1 MSFQDLESGRRPM
14 CIHQIDHRDPSRPVA
29 AGVFKINTAVSAYKR
44 LVSTIG
50 TPKDTPE
57 LRRKLRKTR
66 LEIGQTVN
74 ETSAAL
80 DLLRETDKSPRVD
93 ARKKI
98 GHAKLTKDYEAVLK
112 EFEKAQVL
120 EAERDTNFA
129 AHPPLVTNITLQPGN
144 TAGETGIKI
153 SLNGNST
160 SLFIDSNRSQAVIQ
174 LENEINLNEAIIEER
189 EEGIREVQQ
198 QIDEVNEIFRDLALL
213 VREQGALID
222 DVSLNIERSDAATTK
237 ATMLPLLKPLRISK
251 KHPIAKALLHRCYI
265 KGRGPQ
271 RNEIIPSLLKSIV
284 REIIKELRILWK
296 TCPKSGGD
304 SKIRLHDVR
313 YASVFMFRFNSR

>member
-1 MSFQDLESGRRPM
+1 M
-14 CIHQIDHRDPSRPVA
+14 CIHQIPRQIDHREPSRPVA
-29 AGVFKINTAVSAYKR
+29 AGVFKINTAVAAYKR
-44 LVSTIG
+44 LVFTIG

-120 EAERDTNFA
+120 EAERDTNFF
-129 AHPPLVTNITLQPGN
+129 AHPPLVTNISLQPGN
-144 TAGETGIKI
+144 TAGEAGIKI
-153 SLNGNST
+153 SLNGNNT

-174 LENEINLNEAIIEER
+174 LKNEINLNEAIIEER

-198 QIDEVNEIFRDLALL
+198 LA
-213 VREQGALID
+213 
-222 DVSLNIERSDAATTK
+222 N
-237 ATMLPLLKPLRISK
+237 
-251 KHPIAKALLHRCYI
+251 
-265 KGRGPQ
+265 
-271 RNEIIPSLLKSIV
+271 
-284 REIIKELRILWK
+284 
-296 TCPKSGGD
+296 
-304 SKIRLHDVR
+304 
-313 YASVFMFRFNSR
+313 